1 MRPPDIL
8 PSPQRRPRGLSPGL
22 ATFCCAAL
30 LAGCA
35 ASSQATPEAAART
48 EVVAVVQPARA
59 DLSRTLALAGE
70 FRAYQSVDVHAR
82 VGGYVRTMHVDVGD
96 TVRAGD
102 LVAEI
107 EVPELADELEG
118 AEAVRRQLEAEIRR
132 AERELERARAEE
144 RLAETLAS
152 RLVAVQEREPG
163 LIARQES
170 DAATLQLASAAAQV
184 KTAEAALAAAER
196 QTAVADAGKSR
207 SQTMLAFRRVVA
219 PFSGVV
225 TSRFAD
231 PGAMVRAVT
240 SASSQPIVR
249 IAQIDRLRLVVP
261 IPEESAA
268 QIRVGVPVEVRVT
281 AAAKTLQAHV
291 SRRSNELRR
300 TTSTMNVEI
309 DVPNPDRM
317 ILPGMYADASFT
329 VDQRAAVLTV
339 PVQALAQRDGQPTVL
354 VVDAAGQVAERHVRT
369 GLATEAAVEITTGLE
384 EGDAVIIGDRSR
396 LQIGQHVEA
405 KVVTIG

>member
-1 MRPPDIL
+1 MHPPDL
-8 PSPQRRPRGLSPGL
+8 PRLPRALAPGI
-22 ATFCCAAL
+22 AAFCAGVL

-35 ASSQATPEAAART
+35 ASSQTTSDAPART
-48 EVVAVVQPARA
+48 EVVAVVEPARA

-82 VGGYVRTMHVDVGD
+82 VGGYIRTMHVDVGD

-102 LVAEI
+102 LIAEI
-107 EVPELADELEG
+107 EVPELADELDG
-118 AEAVRRQLEAEIRR
+118 AEAVREQLEAEIRR

-152 RLVAVQEREPG
+152 RLTAVQEREPG

-170 DAATLQLASAAAQV
+170 DAAKLQHESAIAQV
-184 KTAEAALAAAER
+184 RAAEAALAAAQR

-207 SQTMLAFRRVVA
+207 SRTMLEFRRITA

-231 PGAMVRAVT
+231 PGAMVRAVAA
-240 SASSQPIVR
+240 SSSQPIVR

-268 QIRVGVPVEVRVT
+268 EVRVGAPVEVRVG
-281 AAAKTLQAHV
+281 APAQTLQARV
-291 SRRSNELRR
+291 SRRSNELKRS
-300 TTSTMNVEI
+300 TSTMNIEI
-309 DVPNPDRM
+309 DVPNPDRSL
-317 ILPGMYADASFT
+317 LPGMYADAAFT
-329 VDQRAAVLTV
+329 VDKRAAVLTV
-339 PVQALAQRDGQPTVL
+339 PVQALAQRDGKPTLL
-354 VVDAAGQVAERHVRT
+354 VVDAAGQVAQRDVRT

-396 LQIGQHVEA
+396 LQIGQHVET
-405 KVVTIG
+405 KVVTVG